1 MKRTILL
8 AAAAMIIWAG
18 QALAGMEWKSKITS
32 TVKGKEAVT
41 LINGYAQGGNVRE
54 DFIEVPKDQGDLSKK
69 GMYWIYLG
77 QSGKV
82 QIVDPKKKTYF
93 EMSLDSVLAL
103 AGVLSQVMQMT
114 VSNAQVK
121 VNSLAAEK
129 VLDYDC
135 KHLSVESAYDM
146 EIKMLFIKSKSHI
159 DETREMWGT
168 SALPLTEMAAS
179 YRFKSF
185 KLGIKELDAMLKSQ
199 AAAYQSLGF
208 VLRSAVTQNTTD
220 EKGKVQTTVT
230 KMDVTEMT
238 VKEVSADLF
247 NVPEG
252 YTKEEMA
259 QIPGR

>member
-1 MKRTILL
+1 MKKALLL
-8 AAAAMIIWAG
+8 AAASLILLAG

-41 LINGYAQGGNVRE
+41 LINGCAQGGNVRE
-54 DFIEVPKDQGDLSKK
+54 DFTEVPKGQSDLSKK

-82 QIVDPKKKTYF
+82 QIVNPKEKSYF
-93 EMSLDSVLAL
+93 EMSLDSVLAV
-103 AGVLSQVMQMT
+103 AGALGQVMQLT
-114 VSNAQVK
+114 ISNAKVK
-121 VNSLAAEK
+121 VNNLEAEK

-135 KHLSVESAYDM
+135 RHLSVESAYDM
-146 EIKMLFIKSKSHI
+146 EMKMLFIKAKSHI

-168 SALPLTEMAAS
+168 SALPLTEMAPS

-185 KLGIKELDAMLKSQ
+185 KLGIKELDALLKSQ

-208 VLRSAVTQNTTD
+208 ILKSVATQNTTD

-230 KMDVTEMT
+230 KMDVTEMA
-238 VKEVSADLF
+238 VKDVSADLF
-247 NVPEG
+247 KIPEG
-252 YTKEEMA
+252 YTRQEMY
-259 QIPGR
+259 QKKD